1 MKLTKKKDP
10 LYYSIGEKIRSKIT
24 GDHIAKLKDIPSSAK
39 TFTTISGDS
48 GTITRRSENGL
59 MLYATF
65 SNREVIYNPTGLW
78 LKGRP
83 GDDIAVL
90 TS

>member
-39 TFTTISGDS
+39 TFTTI
-48 GTITRRSENGL
+48 TRRSENGL

-65 SNREVIYNPTGLW
+65 SNREVIYNLTGLW